1 MDSLEHKENCSKQR
15 FEEERMNS
23 LKGKVEEQK
32 KKQNSGFE
40 VGKRQ
45 DRGCIIE

>member
-32 KKQNSGFE
+32 KNRIVDLKLEKG
-40 VGKRQ
+40 R
-45 DRGCIIE
+45 IEDV